1 MFAISDPTDILGDD
15 VLGSG
20 AVSRAGNNNTLIQKV
35 DKLGRKAFL

>member
-20 AVSRAGNNNTLIQKV
+20 AVSRAGNKITFDSKT
-35 DKLGRKAFL
+35 R